1 MHNKPLPNSVN
12 ISLIQAHDLL
22 KPKSRNRF
30 LTLVCRTI
38 GTQNKGQGLGHGYG
52 EKLGAIL

>member
-12 ISLIQAHDLL
+12 ISLIQAHNLL

-30 LTLVCRTI
+30 LTLICRTTE
-38 GTQNKGQGLGHGYG
+38 TQNKGQGLGHGCG
-52 EKLGAIL
+52 KKLGATL